1 MKKSL
6 ISFGMGVG
14 VFLMLPSCQSN
25 HASQGSASYEEAV
38 PMSEYA
44 VADGELPPWLADDSD
59 IPDYLLESGDK
70 GQVSASAR
78 TPELRNSYAIPE
90 GDATASTG
98 SSSPTSQ
105 NQPNLAANTS
115 PEDDVIVEAET
126 PAFTAPIP
134 SPSTSTATVSGAPA
148 KIATGSATITGTK
161 ASSQGKKLVNNKKFR
176 KGKKLD
182 KPTWVTYKVRP
193 GDSLALIAK
202 RSHTTVAQ
210 IRKDSGIKGHIIHP
224 GQEIKVRYT
233 PNNYSAKNKKGS
245 TGSKSSVHTVK
256 SGETI
261 SGIAKRYGIGTQQ
274 LLKANGLNS
283 SQATKIRPGRK
294 LTIPGKNTAKA
305 KTSVKKGKSSTRS
318 KRKR

>member
-1 MKKSL
+1 
-6 ISFGMGVG
+6 MGAG

-90 GDATASTG
+90 GDAMASTG

-105 NQPNLAANTS
+105 NQPDLAANMS
-115 PEDDVIVEAET
+115 PEDDVIVEAEAPTT
-126 PAFTAPIP
+126 PAFTAPIS
-134 SPSTSTATVSGAPA
+134 SPSSSTSAASTTPA
-148 KIATGSATITGTK
+148 KIATGSATITSTK
-161 ASSQGKKLVNNKKFR
+161 ASSKGKKLANNKKFR

-245 TGSKSSVHTVK
+245 TNSKSSVHTVK